1 MQIQAPVLDHIANIQ
16 VIGNSLIMGITIILK
31 ITMVSISILTII
43 ITMMLMVCIHM
54 EVSDMLGLGII
65 IITMKIVNGYIMLLE
80 QHLLK
85 LMFTGLM

>member
-43 ITMMLMVCIHM
+43 ITMMMMVCIHM

-85 LMFTGLM
+85 